1 MDLGL
6 SGRRALVLGGSS
18 GIGRATA
25 ALLVAEGA
33 RVCIAARDAARL
45 AEAAA
50 ETGAEPLVCD
60 ARDPASVAA
69 LAARFD
75 RCDVLVSAFGGS
87 HRSAFEALSDDDW
100 LANYELNLL
109 GTVRVLRAFADLLA
123 ASSPSRVVLLGAA
136 SGRQPTEH
144 QAVSNV
150 HKAGLHALTKT
161 LANEWAP
168 RGVSVNCVAPGRAF
182 TPLWQNRARA
192 MSAAEGI
199 SEEAVLA
206 RAASDIPTRRFAS
219 AEEVARLVVF
229 LASQAAAYVTGQTVL
244 ADGGL
249 VRGV

>member
-18 GIGRATA
+18 GIGRAA
-25 ALLVAEGA
+25 ASLLAAEGA
-33 RVCIAARDAARL
+33 RVTIAARDAARL
-45 AEAAA
+45 ADAAA
-50 ETGAEPLVCD
+50 ETGAEPVVCD
-60 ARDPASVAA
+60 ARDPAALAV
-69 LAARFD
+69 LAARFE
-75 RCDVLVSAFGGS
+75 RCDALVSAFGGS
-87 HRSAFEALSDDDW
+87 HRSAFDTLADADW

-109 GTVRVLRAFADLLA
+109 GTVRALRAFAEVLA
-123 ASSPSRVVLLGAA
+123 ASAPARVVLLGAA
-136 SGRQPTEH
+136 SGKQPTEH

-150 HKAGLHALTKT
+150 HKAGLHALAKT

-168 RGVSVNCVAPGRAF
+168 RGVAVNCVAPGRAV
-182 TPLWQNRARA
+182 TPLWQNRARSMA
-192 MSAAEGI
+192 AAEGI

-206 RAASDIPTRRFAS
+206 RAAADIPARRFAS

-229 LASQAAAYVTGQTVL
+229 LASPAASYVTGQTVL

>member
-6 SGRRALVLGGSS
+6 AGRRALVLGGSS
-18 GIGRATA
+18 GIGRAA
-25 ALLVAEGA
+25 VALLVAEGA
-33 RVCIAARDAARL
+33 QVTIAARDAARL
-45 AEAAA
+45 ADAAA
-50 ETGAEPLVCD
+50 ETGAEPVVCD
-60 ARDPASVAA
+60 ARDAQAVAA

-87 HRSAFEALSDDDW
+87 HRSAFEALSDADW

-123 ASSPSRVVLLGAA
+123 ASSPARVVLLGAA

-182 TPLWQNRARA
+182 TPLWQGRARSMA
-192 MSAAEGI
+192 AAEGL
-199 SEEAVLA
+199 SEEAVIA
-206 RAASDIPTRRFAS
+206 RAASDIPARRFAS

-229 LASQAAAYVTGQTVL
+229 LASPAAAYVTGQTVL